1 MGLKDLENA
10 VANVMKNRKTDDVIV
25 KSAKVSGNYVQVDG
39 KQYPYIPAVDVPV
52 ATNDRVFVAIADGK
66 AVVIGR

>member
-10 VANVMKNRKTDDVIV
+10 VTNVMKDRETNDVIV

-39 KQYPYIPAVDVPV
+39 KQYPYLPAVDVPV
-52 ATNDRVFVAIADGK
+52 ATNDRVFVAVVDGN